1 MPTTPDFGGTSSDL
15 IKSVSSTPDY
25 GLPFVPDIDFAVKDP
40 TVIIAEVIAD
50 YESAF
55 QTLTGIIKTLAPGDP
70 VRLFLLV
77 VCHWLS
83 HQRTLIDFTG
93 KMNLLKYAH
102 GDYLD
107 NLAALHGDRALRL
120 QAQAAMTT
128 LRFTLTAALAF
139 SATIPA
145 GTLCQAPDGISF
157 QTLTDGFI
165 PTGSTEVDV
174 TAQAVVAGVIGNN
187 FTPGQ
192 INSIINWNQ
201 PFGVNVVNTTLTT
214 GGADAETDDQYRYRI
229 WLAIE
234 SYSTCGPHD
243 AYEFWALSADP
254 SIIQAVVYSAPA
266 IAGEVWIYPLC
277 TGGTLPTQA
286 ILDAVL
292 ASCSDVTRRP
302 VSDYV
307 SVFPPSVVSFSVNVD
322 YWILS
327 TNQVLEGTIQENV
340 QAAVLAWIQ
349 WQRSYVSRDINGD
362 ELIKRCL
369 EAGAKRI
376 VINQP
381 MPNFQSMAYNQLAVC
396 DPTAA
401 PSDQSFS
408 DGANTS
414 GTAIWSSASANFV
427 QSDIGLSITG
437 TNIPVG
443 TTILSVQ
450 SQTQCTLS
458 ANTLAGAASNL
469 AFIIHA
475 RVAAVVINYKGLE
488 DA

>member
-1 MPTTPDFGGTSSDL
+1 MSNGISQVPSFVEVVPQ
-15 IKSVSSTPDY
+15 Y
-25 GLPFVPDIDFAVKDP
+25 GVDFVPDIDFAVKDP
-40 TVIIAEVIAD
+40 AVISSEVITD
-50 YESAF
+50 YQTAF
-55 QTLTGIIKTLAPGDP
+55 KSLTNIAKTLAPADP

-77 VCHWLS
+77 VCDWLS
-83 HQRTLIDFTG
+83 QQRTIIDFTG

-102 GDYLD
+102 DAYLD

-120 QAQAAMTT
+120 QSAPASCT
-128 LRFTLTAALAF
+128 LQFTLVTPLAF
-139 SATIPA
+139 DAKIPQGTQCAAGNVIFATVKDCVIPA
-145 GTLCQAPDGISF
+145 GQVVGSVQAVAVAP
-157 QTLTDGFI
+157 
-165 PTGSTEVDV
+165 GST
-174 TAQAVVAGVIGNN
+174 GNGYL
-187 FTPGQ
+187 PGQ
-192 INSIINWNQ
+192 VNWVLDWNQ
-201 PFGVNVVNTTLTT
+201 AWSMTVTNTDTSA
-214 GGADAETDDQYRYRI
+214 GGADAESDDQYRYRI

-254 SIIQAVVYSAPA
+254 SIIQAVVYSAPE

-277 TGGTLPTQA
+277 TGGTLPSQA

-292 ASCSDVTRRP
+292 TTCSDKTRRP

-307 SVFPPSVVSFSVNVD
+307 SVFPPTVISFSVNID
-322 YWILS
+322 YWILT
-327 TNQVLEGTIQENV
+327 TNQVLVASIQENV

-381 MPNFQSMAYNQLAVC
+381 MPNFQTMAYNQLAVC

-401 PSDQSFS
+401 PADQSFS
-408 DGANTS
+408 DGVNTS
-414 GTAIWSSASANFV
+414 GTAVWQSATANFV
-427 QSDIGLSITG
+427 QSDVGLSITG
-437 TNIPVG
+437 TNIPAG

-458 ANTLAGAASNL
+458 ANTTSGTGSNL
-469 AFIIHA
+469 NFTIHA
-475 RVAAVVINYKGLE
+475 RIASVIITYQGLE